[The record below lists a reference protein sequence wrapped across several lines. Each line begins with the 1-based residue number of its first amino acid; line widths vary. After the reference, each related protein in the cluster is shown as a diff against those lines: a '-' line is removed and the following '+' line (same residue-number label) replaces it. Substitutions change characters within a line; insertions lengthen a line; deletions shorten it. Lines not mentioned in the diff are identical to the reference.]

1 MKVNDKKRKQVA
13 AARLASAWLIS
24 YPDEKLLNRLDMIA
38 EVVAELPD
46 ETRIP
51 LQTFLGHMTDTPF
64 GEIQKHY
71 VSIFDMRR
79 RACPYLTYWTDG
91 DTRNRGVALLRF
103 KHAYAEAGHE
113 ITDEE
118 LPDHI
123 AVVLEFAAV
132 SDSVAGDA
140 LLAEHASPIGLL
152 RDALVKMDSVYY
164 HVMDAIL
171 ATLPKITPEVEAH
184 MAKMAASG
192 PPAEVVGLEPFSAAL
207 DLHTIGAR
215 R

>member
-1 MKVNDKKRKQVA
+1 MTVHDKKRRQVA

-24 YPDEKLLNRLDMIA
+24 YPDDKLLDRLDMIA
-38 EVVAELPD
+38 EAVAELPN
-46 ETRIP
+46 ETRVP
-51 LQTFLGHMTDTPF
+51 LQTFLGHMADTPF

-71 VSIFDMRR
+71 VSLFDMRR

-91 DTRNRGVALLRF
+91 DTRNRGVAILKF
-103 KHAYAEAGHE
+103 KHVYSDAGHE

-132 SDSVAGDA
+132 SNSVAGEA

-164 HVMDAIL
+164 HVLDAVI
-171 ATLPKITPEVEAH
+171 ATLPRITPEIRAQI
-184 MAKMAASG
+184 AKLAASG
-192 PPAEVVGLEPFSAAL
+192 PPVEEVGLEPFPTTL

>member
-1 MKVNDKKRKQVA
+1 MTVSDKKRKQIA

-24 YPDEKLLNRLDMIA
+24 YPDEKLLDRLDMIA
-38 EVVAELPD
+38 EAVAELPD

-51 LQTFLGHMTDTPF
+51 LQTFLGHMADTPF

-71 VSIFDMRR
+71 VALFDMRR

-91 DTRNRGVALLRF
+91 DTRNRGVAILKF
-103 KHAYAEAGHE
+103 KHAYSDAGHE

-132 SDSVAGDA
+132 SDSVAGEA

-152 RDALVKMDSVYY
+152 RDALEKMDSVYY
-164 HVMDAIL
+164 HVLDAVI
-171 ATLPKITPEVEAH
+171 ATLPRVTPEIRAE
-184 MAKMAASG
+184 MAKLAASG
-192 PPAEVVGLEPFSAAL
+192 PPAEEVGLEPSATAL